1 MLKDAIEYEDKHI
14 LRMKSNY
21 PEEDTKQLL
30 YTNLFI
36 SIYWSYR
43 TWKEFYKYKL

>member
-1 MLKDAIEYEDKHI
+1 MLKDAIEYVDKHI

-30 YTNLFI
+30 YTN
-36 SIYWSYR
+36 
-43 TWKEFYKYKL
+43 FYMNFV